1 MLRITQLH
9 ARCWDGWDM
18 RAATRDWCP
27 MLKLG
32 AAGTK
37 HPDDAT
43 RSPPALSYC
52 AMLRCAVAALLLRC
66 CCCAVAAVLCCCSA
80 AVPCGGVL
88 RALTRHHPYHTFAL
102 FIIAIMSN
110 CVSMPRGRHCGYD
123 GRVVGVGDLLRP
135 RRHARYVQCSTV
147 GSTVQSAVRTAAIDD
162 GLLNEISSP
171 RGACNVRNGRYRPAG
186 SERLPAAA
194 CHAGVRPSR
203 RYGRTA

>member
-1 MLRITQLH
+1 MRCFGINSQGFSGFGFLGSPLTGVVQAWLQLGVLVLMLRITQLH

-88 RALTRHHPYHTFAL
+88 RALTRHHPYHTFVL

-135 RRHARYVQCSTV
+135 RRHARYVQYSTV
-147 GSTVQSAVRTAAIDD
+147 GSTYCGYRRCTVERDFVAAWCVQRT
-162 GLLNEISSP
+162 
-171 RGACNVRNGRYRPAG
+171 
-186 SERLPAAA
+186 
-194 CHAGVRPSR
+194 
-203 RYGRTA
+203 